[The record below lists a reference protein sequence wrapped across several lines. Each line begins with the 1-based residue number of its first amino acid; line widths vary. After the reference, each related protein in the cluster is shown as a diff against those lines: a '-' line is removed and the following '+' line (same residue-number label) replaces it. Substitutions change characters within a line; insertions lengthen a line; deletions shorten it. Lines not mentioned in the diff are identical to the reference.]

1 MEYCSLGDLSHYIK
15 QARTN
20 KSMKKGNVSGL
31 PERVVRHFLKQLG
44 KLDKVRIVFFYLF
57 IYYYLANA
65 LQFLRSQNLVHRD
78 IKPQVREREED
89 DCIHV
94 HFVYRICY

>member
-20 KSMKKGNVSGL
+20 KSMKKGNVGGL

-44 KLDKVRIVFFYLF
+44 KLDKVRLFFF
-57 IYYYLANA
+57 IYL
-65 LQFLRSQNLVHRD
+65 LLFSQ
-78 IKPQVREREED
+78 
-89 DCIHV
+89 CITIPKITK
-94 HFVYRICY
+94 FGSSRY

>member
-31 PERVVRHFLKQLG
+31 PERVVRHFLKQL
-44 KLDKVRIVFFYLF
+44 
-57 IYYYLANA
+57 ANA